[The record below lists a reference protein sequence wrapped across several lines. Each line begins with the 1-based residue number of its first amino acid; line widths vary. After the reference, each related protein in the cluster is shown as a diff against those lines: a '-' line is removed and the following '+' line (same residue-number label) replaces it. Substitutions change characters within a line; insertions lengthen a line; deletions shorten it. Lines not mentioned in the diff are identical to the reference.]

1 MKRTIAV
8 FDIDGTLL
16 KDTSAER
23 IFVKFLLFRGE
34 LSLFNGANFIIH
46 FLETF
51 PRNWIMATKGNRF
64 YLKGREA
71 NRFDELAEE
80 CFRTRIVP
88 RISKV
93 AREKIEEHRSDGLEV
108 VLLSGTP
115 QLLLRHFQAYLGAEH
130 AHGSTLKISDG
141 RYTGHIDGVYPY
153 GRVKVEIV
161 WDYYGGG
168 SYDLSA
174 SYAYADH
181 ISDFEFLQLFGHPT
195 LVNPT
200 SRLAA
205 KAKEMGFDT
214 ALF

>member
-1 MKRTIAV
+1 M
-8 FDIDGTLL
+8 
-16 KDTSAER
+16 
-23 IFVKFLLFRGE
+23 
-34 LSLFNGANFIIH
+34 
-46 FLETF
+46 
-51 PRNWIMATKGNRF
+51 
-64 YLKGREA
+64 
-71 NRFDELAEE
+71 
-80 CFRTRIVP
+80 
-88 RISKV
+88 
-93 AREKIEEHRSDGLEV
+93 
-108 VLLSGTP
+108 
-115 QLLLRHFQAYLGAEH
+115 
-130 AHGSTLKISDG
+130 
-141 RYTGHIDGVYPY
+141 
-153 GRVKVEIV
+153 KVEIV